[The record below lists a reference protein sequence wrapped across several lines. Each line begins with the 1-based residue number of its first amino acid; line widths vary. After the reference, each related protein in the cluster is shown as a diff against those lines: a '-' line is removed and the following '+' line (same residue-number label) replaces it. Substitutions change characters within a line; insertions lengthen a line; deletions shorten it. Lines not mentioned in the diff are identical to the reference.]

1 MRKIGLALC
10 AMWITSGIQLAVAAA
25 PLSDG
30 DLENCDVLL
39 GRTRQAAFDSTLD
52 MAKSAAAS
60 GNADAIMRYGSILH
74 NKVVCIDEESTG
86 SSGWSVVMSREDG
99 SETEATH
106 APHADPARIPALAAT
121 LREAIR
127 IFERVADTEINA
139 RVLLGKYYANYNDY
153 LKEPRKGYLYVASVH
168 DAACRGARQHS
179 SRSSG
184 RCDSLRHDRILYNSL
199 LRPAQRSALDA
210 QARMQAD
217 RYPAQTPR

>member
-10 AMWITSGIQLAVAAA
+10 VLWITSGIQLAAAA
-25 PLSDG
+25 PSLSDG

-39 GRTRQAAFDSTLD
+39 GRTKQAAFDSTLN

-74 NKVVCIDEESTG
+74 NKMACIDEESTG

-127 IFERVADTEINA
+127 IFEKVADTKINA
-139 RVLLGKYYANYNDY
+139 RILLGKYYADYNDY
-153 LKEPRKGYLYVASVH
+153 LKEPGKGYLYAASVY
-168 DAACRGARQHS
+168 DAECRGARQRNP
-179 SRSSG
+179 RSNG

-210 QARMQAD
+210 QARIWAD
-217 RYPAQTPR
+217 RYLAQAHR